1 MKNQQ
6 GATILVV
13 LVLLVVM
20 LMAGMALF
28 RATDVAGLIAANTAN
43 KQKATQLA
51 NQAIVTVM
59 DGFYAGT
66 ITPYSGSTALT
77 YEKGIPD
84 PNNSA
89 NSWTGAENSNN
100 CTATGWTAIS
110 GNTGFCYR
118 YIVEEL
124 WCMDSSGNV
133 REKTVCGSG
142 STATTYSSLKTGSGT
157 LTVTGAK
164 LSTYYRVT
172 INVSGPKNANSYVQS
187 IYSW

>member
-66 ITPYSGSTALT
+66 ITPYSGNTALT
-77 YEKGIPD
+77 YDKGIPD

-89 NSWTGAENSNN
+89 NSWTGAESSNN

-118 YIVEEL
+118 YIVEQL
-124 WCMDSSGNV
+124 WCND
-133 REKTVCGSG
+133 GSG
-142 STATTYSSLKTGSGT
+142 ILANTSCAGSASSTTVFSSAKGGSGAIN
-157 LTVTGAK
+157 LSGAQV
-164 LSTYYRVT
+164 STYFRAT
-172 INVSGPKNANSYVQS
+172 INIAGPKNVSSYVQT
-187 IYSW
+187 IFSW